1 MKPKIPK
8 FTRAEAQKYVTEF
21 IDHFGELKDIRRA
34 LERIGDYLEN
44 LVKKGDRKE

>member
-8 FTRAEAQKYVTEF
+8 FTKSETERYAREF